1 MYVDNN
7 VEWIVKWKTNQPT
20 NEQAIILKSSIAVPT
35 RQYLDLILN
44 SFSSTTNY
52 KVEIQEYN
60 KYNILW
66 LQHPVGTA
74 FHSNSNYNAM
84 LSYALYI
91 HENIKFILQI
101 EPNKKV
107 AK

>member
-20 NEQAIILKSSIAVPT
+20 NEQAIILNSSIAVPT

-60 KYNILW
+60 KNNIL
-66 LQHPVGTA
+66 
-74 FHSNSNYNAM
+74 
-84 LSYALYI
+84 
-91 HENIKFILQI
+91 
-101 EPNKKV
+101 
-107 AK
+107 